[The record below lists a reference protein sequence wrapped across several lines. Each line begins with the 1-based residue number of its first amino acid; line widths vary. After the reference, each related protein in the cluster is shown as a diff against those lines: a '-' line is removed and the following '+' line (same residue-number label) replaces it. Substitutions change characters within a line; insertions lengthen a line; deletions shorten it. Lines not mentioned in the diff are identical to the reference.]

1 MNRMH
6 KVKEEGET
14 ITGATK
20 SNIQEKKGAEHL
32 TTHHLDSFQEQITIG
47 RKKELSQSIE
57 KSGHT
62 IGSHVFQDDSL
73 QYGCLTSSN
82 HQTTPSTTVAS
93 QVQTI
98 KPLQV

>member
-1 MNRMH
+1 
-6 KVKEEGET
+6 VKEEK

-20 SNIQEKKGAEHL
+20 SNVQEKKGAGHL

-47 RKKELSQSIE
+47 QKKEPSLSTE

-62 IGSHVFQDDSL
+62 IGSHVFQDNSL

-82 HQTTPSTTVAS
+82 HQTTPSTMGRPS
-93 QVQTI
+93 QNSGSEFTRN
-98 KPLQV
+98 